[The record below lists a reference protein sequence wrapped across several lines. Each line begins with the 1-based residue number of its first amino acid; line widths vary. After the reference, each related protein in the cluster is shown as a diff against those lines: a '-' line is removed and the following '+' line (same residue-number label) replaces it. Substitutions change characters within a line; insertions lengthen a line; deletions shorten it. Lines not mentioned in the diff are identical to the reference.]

1 MNLLDFNFDEL
12 YLKFKLIQVL
22 QNNKNIIINDLSDPM
37 LSDKERKEFV
47 DLSTPVLLYIESR
60 ILSILSSIYS
70 DIKKFI

>member
-12 YLKFKLIQVL
+12 YLKFKLIRVL
-22 QNNKNIIINDLSDPM
+22 QDNKNIIINDLSNPE

-47 DLSTPVLLYIESR
+47 DLSTPVLLDIDSR
-60 ILSILSSIYS
+60 ILSLLSSTYS

>member
-37 LSDKERKEFV
+37 LSDKEREEFV
-47 DLSTPVLLYIESR
+47 DLSTPVLLDIDSR
-60 ILSILSSIYS
+60 ILSLLSSTYS

>member
-22 QNNKNIIINDLSDPM
+22 QDNKNIIINDLSNPE

-47 DLSTPVLLYIESR
+47 DLSTPVLLDIDSR
-60 ILSILSSIYS
+60 ILSLLSSTYS